1 MNNRTGQTELS
12 LIAETNQRRRRW
24 DLMTGIQLR
33 RMTCVAVCIA
43 AAMIAGCASTQRGIV
58 VMEDGR
64 PEPVTAEDVTE
75 MSGGEEPL
83 EYLLQVGD
91 QLAVGFEIKD
101 YRAGDVPWDYK
112 IEVGD
117 RMEVRLTAELG
128 DRPLYRIDV
137 GDLIGISFLN
147 NWQLNS
153 NKSVRPD
160 GYITMP
166 ELGDVKAAGLTP
178 MQLQQTLNELFGQ
191 TGIIAGD
198 PHITVNVD
206 FSNVDRLENSSRDV
220 TVRPDG
226 AIRIPQV
233 KADVR
238 VAGLT
243 VADAGAAIRK
253 EAAKVFRNTPEVSLV
268 VFPFINSVL
277 EGMSGTF
284 TVRPDGQVS
293 IPRLGEVQA
302 AGFGVTAMRESID
315 TMASEVAFNDIR
327 SAVDVITVTGSRI
340 YVGGEVG
347 ISGVY
352 PLAATPTALQ
362 AIMMA
367 RGLNNESRLNTVI
380 VVRRNPDGNPYVFKL
395 DLKAALIYGKTENDI
410 PLRAFDIVYVP
421 KKPVAKANLFVEQYI
436 EEIVPFDN
444 NLGVQGTYYMNKQQ
458 VDTESFNK
466 NIGLNAS
473 SVVSRP

>member
-1 MNNRTGQTELS
+1 
-12 LIAETNQRRRRW
+12 
-24 DLMTGIQLR
+24 MTGIQTR
-33 RMTCVAVCIA
+33 RITWVAACMFA
-43 AAMIAGCASTQRGIV
+43 AAITGCASTQRGIV

-64 PEPVTAEDVTE
+64 PQPVTAEDVTE
-75 MSGGEEPL
+75 MSGGEEPQ

-91 QLAVGFEIKD
+91 QLAVGFEVKD

-153 NKSVRPD
+153 NKTVRPD

-178 MQLQQTLNELFGQ
+178 MQLQDTLISLFSK

-220 TVRPDG
+220 VVRPDG

-243 VADAGAAIRK
+243 VADAGAAIRT
-253 EAAKVFRNTPEVSLV
+253 EAAKVFRNPPEVSLV

-284 TVRPDGQVS
+284 TVRPDGMVS
-293 IPRLGEVQA
+293 IPRLGEVQT
-302 AGFGVTAMRESID
+302 AGFGVTQLREAID
-315 TMASEVAFNDIR
+315 TMASEIAFNEIR

-347 ISGVY
+347 IAGVY

-380 VVRRNPDGNPYVFKL
+380 VVRRNPEGNPHVFKL
-395 DLKAALIYGKTENDI
+395 DLHAALIYGKTENDI

-444 NLGVQGTYYMNKQQ
+444 SLGVNGTYYLNKQKTE
-458 VDTESFNK
+458 TESFNK
-466 NIGLNAS
+466 NVGLNGTT
-473 SVVSRP
+473 VFNRPLGSALPTLPFGTP

>member
-1 MNNRTGQTELS
+1 
-12 LIAETNQRRRRW
+12 
-24 DLMTGIQLR
+24 MTGIRTR
-33 RMTCVAVCIA
+33 RIICVAACVLA
-43 AAMIAGCASTQRGIV
+43 AAIAGCASTKRGII

-64 PEPVTAEDVTE
+64 PQSVTPEEVTE
-75 MSGGEEPL
+75 MSGGEQPQ

-91 QLAVGFEIKD
+91 QLAVGFEVKD
-101 YRAGDVPWDYK
+101 YRAGDVPWDYR

-137 GDLIGISFLN
+137 GDLIGITFLN
-147 NWQLNS
+147 NWQMNS
-153 NKSVRPD
+153 NKTVRPD
-160 GYITMP
+160 GYITMH

-178 MQLQQTLNELFGQ
+178 LQLQETLTSLFGE

-220 TVRPDG
+220 VVRPDG
-226 AIRIPQV
+226 AIRIPQI
-233 KADVR
+233 KSDIR

-243 VADAGAAIRK
+243 VAEAGASIRK
-253 EAAKVFRNTPEVSLV
+253 EAAKVFRNPPEVSLI
-268 VFPFINSVL
+268 VFPFINNVL
-277 EGMSGTF
+277 NGMSGTF
-284 TVRPDGQVS
+284 TVRPDGKIS
-293 IPRLGEVQA
+293 IPRLGEVQV
-302 AGFGVTAMRESID
+302 AGFGVTELRKEVDA
-315 TMASEVAFNDIR
+315 MASDIAFNDIR
-327 SAVDVITVTGSRI
+327 SAIDVITVTGSRI
-340 YVGGEVG
+340 YIGGEVG

-367 RGLNNESRLNTVI
+367 RGLNNESRLNSVI
-380 VVRRNPDGNPYVFKL
+380 VVRRNPEGKPHVFKL
-395 DLKAALIYGKTENDI
+395 DLHAALIYGKTENDI

-421 KKPVAKANLFVEQYI
+421 KKPIAKANLFVEQYI

-444 NLGVQGTYYMNKQQ
+444 NLGVNGTYYLNKQK
-458 VDTESFNK
+458 VDTKSFNK
-466 NIGLNAS
+466 NVGLNAT
-473 SVVSRP
+473 SVLNRGLGTALPTLPFGTP

>member
-1 MNNRTGQTELS
+1 
-12 LIAETNQRRRRW
+12 
-24 DLMTGIQLR
+24 MTGIQTGRIAGMAACLLA
-33 RMTCVAVCIA
+33 AVV
-43 AAMIAGCASTQRGIV
+43 AGCASTQRGIV
-58 VMEDGR
+58 VMEDER
-64 PEPVTAEDVTE
+64 PKPVTPEEVTE
-75 MSGGEEPL
+75 MSGGEEPQ

-91 QLAVGFEIKD
+91 QVAVGFEIKD
-101 YRAGDVPWDYK
+101 YRPDDVPWDYR

-153 NKSVRPD
+153 NKTVRPD

-178 MQLQQTLNELFGQ
+178 IQLQEKLTTLFGK

-220 TVRPDG
+220 VVRPDG

-233 KADVR
+233 KADIL

-243 VADAGAAIRK
+243 VAEAGAAIRT
-253 EAAKVFRNTPEVSLV
+253 EAAKVFRNPPEVTLV
-268 VFPFINSVL
+268 VFPFINTVL
-277 EGMSGTF
+277 QNMGGTF
-284 TVRPDGQVS
+284 SVRPDGMIS
-293 IPRLGEVQA
+293 IPRLGEVPA
-302 AGFGVTAMRESID
+302 AGFGVTKLREDID
-315 TMASEVAFNDIR
+315 AMASKIAFNDIN
-327 SAVDVITVTGSRI
+327 SAVDVVTVTGSRI
-340 YVGGEVG
+340 YIGGEVG
-347 ISGVY
+347 VPGVY

-362 AIMMA
+362 ALMMA
-367 RGLNNESRLNTVI
+367 RGLNNDSRLNTVI
-380 VVRRNPDGNPYVFKL
+380 VVRRNPEGKPHVFKL
-395 DLKAALIYGKTENDI
+395 DLKAALIYGRTENDI

-421 KKPVAKANLFVEQYI
+421 KKPVSRVNLFVEQYI

-444 NLGVQGTYYMNKQQ
+444 NLGVQGTYYLNEQD
-458 VDTESFNK
+458 VDTESYNK
-466 NIGLNAS
+466 N
-473 SVVSRP
+473 VSLGAATNVTRP

>member
-1 MNNRTGQTELS
+1 
-12 LIAETNQRRRRW
+12 
-24 DLMTGIQLR
+24 MTGIQTR
-33 RMTCVAVCIA
+33 RMTWVAAFVIA
-43 AAMIAGCASTQRGIV
+43 VAMTGCASTQNGIV

-64 PEPVTAEDVTE
+64 PEVVTAEEVTE
-75 MSGGEEPL
+75 MSGGEEPT
-83 EYLLQVGD
+83 EYMLQVGD

-101 YRAGDVPWDYK
+101 YRAGDVPWDYQ
-112 IEVGD
+112 IEIGD

-128 DRPLYRIDV
+128 DRALYRIDV

-166 ELGDVKAAGLTP
+166 ELGDVKAAGLTT
-178 MQLQQTLNELFGQ
+178 MQLQKTLNSLFGK

-220 TVRPDG
+220 VVRPDG

-243 VADAGAAIRK
+243 VADAGAAVRK
-253 EAAKVFRNTPEVSLV
+253 EAAKVFRNPPEVSLV

-284 TVRPDGQVS
+284 TVRPDGKISV
-293 IPRLGEVQA
+293 PRLGEVQA
-302 AGFGVTAMRESID
+302 AGFGVTEMRELID
-315 TMASEVAFNDIR
+315 LAASDIAFNDIR

-380 VVRRNPDGNPYVFKL
+380 VVRRNPEGNPHVFKL
-395 DLKAALIYGKTENDI
+395 DLHAALIYGKTENDI

-444 NLGVQGTYYMNKQQ
+444 SLGVNGTYYMNKQKTE
-458 VDTESFNK
+458 TESFNK
-466 NIGLNAS
+466 NVGISGT
-473 SVVSRP
+473 SVINRR